1 MSELKPI
8 AYAIYGIGGGKHY
21 LKDVKPIQADDVT
34 EEWRGDDDFLG
45 DYWAGN
51 EPLFLASTQ
60 PEATK
65 PAMPVVIQAFMEGNE
80 RESGYWFDISATSEQ
95 MHRDEGYKIRR
106 LYDHALAQDLSAAV
120 MNIRCEVPPA
130 LSKGEAY
137 QYKLGH
143 RDARHAAAELANEAA
158 LASPA
163 DALVAGDSETAKD
176 AERYRFL
183 RDHGVPETD
192 AEIEKALTVYQG
204 VGLSSLLPDELDS
217 AIDAA
222 IQAQKDGHG

>member
-8 AYAIYGIGGGKHY
+8 AYAIYGIGCGKHY
-21 LKDVKPIQADDVT
+21 LKDVKPIPADDVT

-65 PAMPVVIQAFMEGNE
+65 PA
-80 RESGYWFDISATSEQ
+80 
-95 MHRDEGYKIRR
+95 
-106 LYDHALAQDLSAAV
+106 QDLGAAILALPFPETTLSARVAGFTHKV
-120 MNIRCEVPPA
+120 YGVQHM
-130 LSKGEAY
+130 
-137 QYKLGH
+137 
-143 RDARHAAAELANEAA
+143 RDMLKAAAA

-163 DALVAGDSETAKD
+163 DALVAGDSETVKD
-176 AERYRFL
+176 AALYREIRKWNPKQF
-183 RDHGVPETD
+183 TD
-192 AEIEKALTVYQG
+192 AWARAL
-204 VGLSSLLPDELDS
+204 SDKIKFDELVN
-217 AIDAA
+217 AA